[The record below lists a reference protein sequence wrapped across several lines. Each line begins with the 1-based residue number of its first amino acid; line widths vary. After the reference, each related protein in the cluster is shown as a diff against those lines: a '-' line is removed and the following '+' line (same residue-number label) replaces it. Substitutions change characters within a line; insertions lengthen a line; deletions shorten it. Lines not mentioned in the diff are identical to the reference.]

1 MDTTDSFK
9 VTARTRLRRR
19 PARAAYDRATV
30 YGILDEALIC
40 HVGFNVDAQPYVIPT
55 IHARV
60 GDQLYMHGAA
70 ASRMMRALG
79 EGIPACLTVTLL
91 DGLVLARSA
100 FHHSMNYRSVVV
112 LGTATTVTDHA
123 ERLAALEAIVEHVVP
138 RRWREVRPPN
148 AKELRATA
156 VLRLPL
162 REVAA
167 RFARARRSTTPTTS
181 PSTFGRQS
189 AVADGRGATCRRP
202 AARGRHHAPR
212 LRTPLPPLKRLKRGQ
227 ATFPSVGARFRT
239 HTAAEK

>member
-30 YGILDEALIC
+30 YAILDEALIC
-40 HVGFNVDAQPYVIPT
+40 HVGFSVDAQPYVIPT

-79 EGIPACLTVTLL
+79 EGIPACVTVTLL
-91 DGLVLARSA
+91 DSLVLARSA

-162 REVAA
+162 REV
-167 RFARARRSTTPTTS
+167 
-181 PSTFGRQS
+181 S
-189 AVADGRGATCRRP
+189 AKVRTGPPIDDADDLALDVWAGVLPLRTVVGPPVADPLLAAGITLPDSVRCYRR
-202 AARGRHHAPR
+202 
-212 LRTPLPPLKRLKRGQ
+212 
-227 ATFPSVGARFRT
+227 
-239 HTAAEK
+239 